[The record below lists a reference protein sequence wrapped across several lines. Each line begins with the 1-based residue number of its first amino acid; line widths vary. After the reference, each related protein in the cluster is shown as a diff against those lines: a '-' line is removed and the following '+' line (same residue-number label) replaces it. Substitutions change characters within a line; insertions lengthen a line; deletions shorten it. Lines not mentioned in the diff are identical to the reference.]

1 MSECTEKMCDNYC
14 DGLCEVGC
22 TPDVPDVVLKLQATL
37 KEMEAE
43 NKRLSDAFEKVA
55 EIALRNNPTGG
66 GDWLLEAI
74 LLSRHE
80 PMPPHLVGALR
91 ERLGEPTDIELEE
104 RRRLRNK
111 PTEQSNNKS

>member
-1 MSECTEKMCDNYC
+1 
-14 DGLCEVGC
+14 
-22 TPDVPDVVLKLQATL
+22 
-37 KEMEAE
+37 
-43 NKRLSDAFEKVA
+43 LSDAFEKVA

>member
-43 NKRLSDAFEKVA
+43 NKRLSDAFEKESKNSTELGV
-55 EIALRNNPTGG
+55 
-66 GDWLLEAI
+66 LLCQLPLA
-74 LLSRHE
+74 
-80 PMPPHLVGALR
+80 
-91 ERLGEPTDIELEE
+91 
-104 RRRLRNK
+104 
-111 PTEQSNNKS
+111 